1 MAIKLTTGQ
10 TISLRKE
17 SPGLKTLLLGLGWE
31 VADRKGIGKLFQS
44 DFDLDISVLCLNA
57 ANKISKSTDVIYYG
71 NAKHPTGAIAHL
83 GDELT
88 GRDEDSKEK
97 VLVHTEGTEEGQPK
111 GEQDKEQIIVNLAQ
125 VPTDVAK
132 LLLFANI
139 YECVPRRQKLGQ
151 VRNAYVHLVDLEGE
165 TEIARYDLSQECYSD
180 YTGVAIAEVYRE
192 EDKWQAAII
201 GEGVQVASL
210 QQFVGRYS

>member
-17 SPGLKTLLLGLGWE
+17 SPGLTTLLLGLGWE
-31 VADRKGIGKLFQS
+31 MSDRKGLRKLLQS

-57 ANKISKSTDVIYYG
+57 EDKLAKSTDVIYYG
-71 NAKHPTGAIAHL
+71 NSKHPTGAIAHL

-88 GRDEDSKEK
+88 GGDDDKKEK
-97 VLVHTEGTEEGQPK
+97 VLVHGDRDEASQPK

-125 VPTDVAK
+125 VPEDVAK

-151 VRNAYVHLVDLEGE
+151 VRNAYVHLVDLETE
-165 TEIARYDLSQECYSD
+165 AEIARYDLSNED
-180 YTGVAIAEVYRE
+180 YYDCTGILIAEVYRE
-192 EDKWQAAII
+192 DQTWQASIV

-210 QQFVGRYS
+210 QQFVGRFS